1 MHHQKYEGVIY
12 GLINENYNAPSEY
25 AEGICGLINENHNAL
40 HSYQKYDEGI
50 ASL

>member
-1 MHHQKYEGVIY
+1 MTGFS
-12 GLINENYNAPSEY
+12 INENHNAPSKIWRRNLR
-25 AEGICGLINENHNAL
+25 AGLISENHNAL